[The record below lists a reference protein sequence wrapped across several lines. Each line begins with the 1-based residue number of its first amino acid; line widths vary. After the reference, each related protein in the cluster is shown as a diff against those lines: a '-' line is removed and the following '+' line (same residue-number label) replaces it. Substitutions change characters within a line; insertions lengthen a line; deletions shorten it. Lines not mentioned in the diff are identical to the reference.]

1 MQWLLVFSFFIISF
15 SSIYANEG
23 NTLHCEICGH
33 EIKSGKVYEV
43 KSRMRFN
50 TNVFKSPE
58 KHKEGKFGKIPQH
71 FEIQTIILG
80 EKCGKKYEELVKDPP
95 RGQKRK
101 SVIKALLKTYLLKE
115 KKLAPSLLHNYRQ

>member
-1 MQWLLVFSFFIISF
+1 LLAMQWLLVFSFFILSF

-23 NTLHCEICGH
+23 NPLHCEICGH

-50 TNVFKSPE
+50 TDVYYSLQE
-58 KHKEGKFGKIPQH
+58 YKEGKFGSLPQNY
-71 FEIQTIILG
+71 ERQTLILG
-80 EKCGKKYEELVKDPP
+80 EKCGKHYEELIKDPP

-101 SVIKALLKTYLLKE
+101 SVIKELLKTYLLK
-115 KKLAPSLLHNYRQ
+115 S